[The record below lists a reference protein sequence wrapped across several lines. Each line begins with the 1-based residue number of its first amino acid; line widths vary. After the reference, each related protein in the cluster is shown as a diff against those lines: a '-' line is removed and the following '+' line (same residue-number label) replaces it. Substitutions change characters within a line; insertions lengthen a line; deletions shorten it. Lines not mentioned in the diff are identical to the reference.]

1 MGGGQVY
8 SAILLIIEDCPL
20 EIAREIN
27 ELAAW
32 FIEVVQGAWA
42 MFLKH
47 WLVFATAL
55 SGPRINACIVTGF
68 IFNLLREKDKDI
80 HKHIYSNIQYLTL
93 VW

>member
-1 MGGGQVY
+1 VY
-8 SAILLIIEDCPL
+8 SAVLLIIKDCPL

-55 SGPRINACIVTGF
+55 SGPRMNACTVIGF
-68 IFNLLREKDKDI
+68 IFNLLREKTKDEQ
-80 HKHIYSNIQYLTL
+80 KHIYSNIQYSTP